1 MCCDSADSPRC
12 LFDEVDY
19 HDNIT
24 DISVA
29 RDDSIEQDGFSECD
43 FFALLGL
50 LSLAGVIIN
59 NGIVLLDRIDSVRAE
74 GGDAY
79 TAIIDAAITRLRPIL
94 MATVTTILGL
104 MPLIL
109 SQDTLF
115 YSMAINMAFGL
126 AFGTVLTLGVVPAL
140 SAGLLRS

>member
-1 MCCDSADSPRC
+1 M
-12 LFDEVDY
+12 
-19 HDNIT
+19 
-24 DISVA
+24 
-29 RDDSIEQDGFSECD
+29 
-43 FFALLGL
+43 
-50 LSLAGVIIN
+50 SLAGVIIN
-59 NGIVLLDRIDSVRAE
+59 NGILLLDRIDSVRAE

-126 AFGTVLTLGVVPAL
+126 AQILVASFEASNV
-140 SAGLLRS
+140 